1 MTDHHGNPLTTD
13 PALTSEQWLDYGL
26 ARGWC
31 SPSFCTMHD
40 LGPITANEEAALDA
54 GDDPCILVVRLL

>member
-13 PALTSEQWLDYGL
+13 PALSAEQWLDYGL

-31 SPSFCTMHD
+31 LTSYCSISA
-40 LGPITANEEAALDA
+40 LGPITADEEAALNS
-54 GDDPCILVVRLL
+54 GDDPWILVARLL